1 MRDSRVLRADSGWG
15 ARDAAARGAQRPA

>member
-15 ARDAAARGAQRPA
+15 ARDAAVQQPA